1 MPTDVTTRAR
11 IAVPLNMTSRF
22 AVSEMCDGPGE
33 DVAHG
38 TLFLRPVRQTV
49 RRGRVPRE
57 RGPSLL
63 QGRLLRHV
71 RSQVRRMQSANNGKL
86 RLGPIRPMA
95 FQLLRVQGKPQFH
108 SKYTIF

>member
-1 MPTDVTTRAR
+1 MRH
-11 IAVPLNMTSRF
+11 
-22 AVSEMCDGPGE
+22 CPGK

-57 RGPSLL
+57 GGPSLL

-71 RSQVRRMQSANNGKL
+71 RAQVRRVQPAHNGKL
-86 RLGPIRPMA
+86 RVSTVRPMA
-95 FQLLRVQGKPQFH
+95 FQLLRVQGKPPSQ
-108 SKYTIF
+108 S